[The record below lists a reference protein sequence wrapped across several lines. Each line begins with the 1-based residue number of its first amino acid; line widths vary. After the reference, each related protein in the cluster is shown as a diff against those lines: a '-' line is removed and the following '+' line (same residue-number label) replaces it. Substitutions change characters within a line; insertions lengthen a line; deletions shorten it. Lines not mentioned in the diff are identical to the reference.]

1 MERLQVRKPEKKD
14 GLTEVL
20 PERLDKGRT
29 YLIESYYYT
38 TIDAEQFKG
47 IFLGNTEIDASGT
60 TLLKSSF
67 TVYQFPPDL
76 HESFRMGGTYTTTQ
90 DFISDRTRYYLATA
104 DKITLA
110 KVLEAKTNGVVGKD
124 LAEDFYE
131 RGPNIGDIKRPYKG
145 DARGKY
151 KAGTKRKT
159 KRTKRAKKGTKT
171 KRTKR
176 AKKGTKTKTK
186 RTT

>member
-1 MERLQVRKPEKKD
+1 MERLQVTKPKKRGN
-14 GLTEVL
+14 GLTEVS
-20 PERLDKGRT
+20 PGDLDKDRT

-38 TIDAEQFKG
+38 TLDAEQFKG
-47 IFLGNTEIDASGT
+47 IFLGNTEIDDSGT
-60 TLLKSSF
+60 TLIKSSF
-67 TVYQFPPDL
+67 TVYKFPPDL
-76 HESFRMGGTYTTTQ
+76 HESLRMGGTYTMTQ

-110 KVLEAKTNGVVGKD
+110 KVLEEKTNGVVGKD
-124 LAEDFYE
+124 LAEYFYE
-131 RGPNIGDIKRPYKG
+131 GGPNIGDIERPYKS
-145 DARGKY
+145 DARGTY

-159 KRTKRAKKGTKT
+159 KRTKKGTKT